1 MKIGR
6 FEITAD
12 KYQFILTENY
22 LGIDKKDRSDKMQ
35 KRLSYHASLEQ
46 VCNTIIERDAKE
58 ALDGDVYAVIEA
70 ITKSKCEIFM
80 ATSGVKKIALL

>member
-22 LGIDKKDRSDKMQ
+22 LGTSKADGTDKMQ
-35 KRLSYHASLEQ
+35 QRDSYHASLEQ
-46 VCNTIIERDAKE
+46 CCNTIIQRDIKE
-58 ALDGDVYAVIEA
+58 ALGSDIYAVIEA

-80 ATSGVKKIALL
+80 ATNGIKKAQV

>member
-12 KYQFILTENY
+12 KHQFILTENY
-22 LGIDKKDRSDKMQ
+22 LGKTREGADKINQRDT
-35 KRLSYHASLEQ
+35 YHATLEQ
-46 VCNTIIERDAKE
+46 ACNTIVERDSKE

-80 ATSGVKKIALL
+80 ATGSIKKGQVA